1 MEQNILIFKLF
12 FFIILAPFFVLGEE
26 IFINGKA
33 TVIDG
38 DTINIDNNKIRLHG
52 MDAPEINQTCN
63 IKDEEWNCG
72 IESTLAL
79 KNFVL
84 DKKVNC
90 EVVDIDRYE
99 RYVAICFVGTENI
112 NEFMVKN
119 GWAIAYRYYSLDYV
133 KQEEIAKK
141 NNAGIWQGKFLEPY
155 LFRKKQK

>member
-1 MEQNILIFKLF
+1 MEQKILIFKLF